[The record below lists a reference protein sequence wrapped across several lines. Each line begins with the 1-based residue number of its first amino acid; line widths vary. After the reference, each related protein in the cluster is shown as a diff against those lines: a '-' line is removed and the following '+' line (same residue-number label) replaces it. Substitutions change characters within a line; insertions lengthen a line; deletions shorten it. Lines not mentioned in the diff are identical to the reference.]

1 MDALLSVNWI
11 ALLVLMIALLSFK
24 ALNWIAYRVNWTVVI
39 LISMV
44 IGAVIGVVFASEG
57 NTYLVWLNLIGQ
69 AYVKLIKALVAPVI
83 LVSVISG
90 LISLNDKEKMKK
102 IGTKSVF
109 WLLITSVTAIVVTLV
124 VGAVTNIG
132 KGAGAVFADISSVTD
147 ATLSAYQ
154 EMETSFD
161 TILLNLVPSNIA
173 ADLAADNIVAIIIIA
188 VAVAVAYVSISSEEG
203 EDKVLVIKKLIEAVK
218 KVIFNILAYVI
229 DLTPHAVLCLT
240 ACSASQLLSDKEALV
255 QLVLLVVMVFVACL
269 IQSYVV
275 NAVIL
280 KSFAKVNPLKFFKKT
295 FDAQATAFT
304 TTSSVG
310 TMPITIDRL
319 IRKVGVDEEVAKH
332 LNSMSVEVVVAPDF
346 DEKAIEL
353 FKDNSEIKLVKL
365 NTLLKDY
372 RKMTCEEVI
381 MSPFGALV
389 QDSNNSELDKDM
401 FKVVTREKPTAEQIE
416 DAIFAWKVV
425 KHAKTNAAV
434 IARDFKTSA
443 IAQGQTNALAAVEWA
458 LNYACDNSKEAV
470 LASDAPIFAE
480 DCIYSAIQGRIGLI
494 IQPGGAIKDQK
505 IIETCDKYGIA
516 MITTGVRNYR
526 Q

>member
-161 TILLNLVPSNIA
+161 TILLN
-173 ADLAADNIVAIIIIA
+173 
-188 VAVAVAYVSISSEEG
+188 
-203 EDKVLVIKKLIEAVK
+203 
-218 KVIFNILAYVI
+218 
-229 DLTPHAVLCLT
+229 
-240 ACSASQLLSDKEALV
+240 
-255 QLVLLVVMVFVACL
+255 
-269 IQSYVV
+269 
-275 NAVIL
+275 
-280 KSFAKVNPLKFFKKT
+280 
-295 FDAQATAFT
+295 
-304 TTSSVG
+304 
-310 TMPITIDRL
+310 
-319 IRKVGVDEEVAKH
+319 
-332 LNSMSVEVVVAPDF
+332 
-346 DEKAIEL
+346 
-353 FKDNSEIKLVKL
+353 
-365 NTLLKDY
+365 
-372 RKMTCEEVI
+372 
-381 MSPFGALV
+381 
-389 QDSNNSELDKDM
+389 
-401 FKVVTREKPTAEQIE
+401 
-416 DAIFAWKVV
+416 
-425 KHAKTNAAV
+425 
-434 IARDFKTSA
+434 
-443 IAQGQTNALAAVEWA
+443 
-458 LNYACDNSKEAV
+458 
-470 LASDAPIFAE
+470 
-480 DCIYSAIQGRIGLI
+480 
-494 IQPGGAIKDQK
+494 
-505 IIETCDKYGIA
+505 
-516 MITTGVRNYR
+516 
-526 Q
+526 

>member
-90 LISLNDKEKMKK
+90 LISMKK

-109 WLLITSVTAIVVTLV
+109 WLLVTSVTAIVVTLV

-132 KGAGAVFADISSVTD
+132 KGADAVFADISSVTD

-218 KVIFNILAYVI
+218 KVIFNILEYVI
-229 DLTPHAVLCLT
+229 DLTPYAVLCLT

-319 IRKVGVDEEVAKH
+319 IRKVGVDEEVANFTAPLGTTIGMAGCTCVWPILLAMFY
-332 LNSMSVEVVVAPDF
+332 LNATGQSWGVSQYLVMCFMCLVLSLGSAGMPGVGVITAVSLFSAVNLPIAAVVLLIPINNITDMVRTLTNVTDASVCAAVVARQNGLLNDEVF
-346 DEKAIEL
+346 AKEDEKL
-353 FKDNSEIKLVKL
+353 
-365 NTLLKDY
+365 
-372 RKMTCEEVI
+372 
-381 MSPFGALV
+381 
-389 QDSNNSELDKDM
+389 
-401 FKVVTREKPTAEQIE
+401 EK
-416 DAIFAWKVV
+416 
-425 KHAKTNAAV
+425 
-434 IARDFKTSA
+434 
-443 IAQGQTNALAAVEWA
+443 G
-458 LNYACDNSKEAV
+458 EA
-470 LASDAPIFAE
+470 
-480 DCIYSAIQGRIGLI
+480 
-494 IQPGGAIKDQK
+494 
-505 IIETCDKYGIA
+505 
-516 MITTGVRNYR
+516 
-526 Q
+526 

>member
-203 EDKVLVIKKLIEAVK
+203 EDKVLVIKR
-218 KVIFNILAYVI
+218 
-229 DLTPHAVLCLT
+229 
-240 ACSASQLLSDKEALV
+240 QLKR
-255 QLVLLVVMVFVACL
+255 
-269 IQSYVV
+269 
-275 NAVIL
+275 
-280 KSFAKVNPLKFFKKT
+280 SFST
-295 FDAQATAFT
+295 FLH
-304 TTSSVG
+304 
-310 TMPITIDRL
+310 M
-319 IRKVGVDEEVAKH
+319 
-332 LNSMSVEVVVAPDF
+332 
-346 DEKAIEL
+346 
-353 FKDNSEIKLVKL
+353 
-365 NTLLKDY
+365 
-372 RKMTCEEVI
+372 
-381 MSPFGALV
+381 
-389 QDSNNSELDKDM
+389 
-401 FKVVTREKPTAEQIE
+401 
-416 DAIFAWKVV
+416 
-425 KHAKTNAAV
+425 
-434 IARDFKTSA
+434 
-443 IAQGQTNALAAVEWA
+443 
-458 LNYACDNSKEAV
+458 
-470 LASDAPIFAE
+470 
-480 DCIYSAIQGRIGLI
+480 
-494 IQPGGAIKDQK
+494 
-505 IIETCDKYGIA
+505 
-516 MITTGVRNYR
+516 
-526 Q
+526 

>member
-154 EMETSFD
+154 EMETSF
-161 TILLNLVPSNIA
+161 A

-229 DLTPHAVLCLT
+229 DLTPYAVLCLT

-255 QLVLLVVMVFVACL
+255 QLVLLVVMVFAACL

-319 IRKVGVDEEVAKH
+319 IRKVGVDEEVANFTAPLGTTIGMAGCTCVWPILLAMFY
-332 LNSMSVEVVVAPDF
+332 LNATGQSWGVSQYLVMCFMCLVLSLGSAGMPGVGVITAVSLFSAVNLPIAAVVLLIPINNITDMVRTLTNVTDASVCAAVVARQNGLLNDEVF
-346 DEKAIEL
+346 AKEDEKL
-353 FKDNSEIKLVKL
+353 
-365 NTLLKDY
+365 
-372 RKMTCEEVI
+372 
-381 MSPFGALV
+381 
-389 QDSNNSELDKDM
+389 
-401 FKVVTREKPTAEQIE
+401 EK
-416 DAIFAWKVV
+416 
-425 KHAKTNAAV
+425 
-434 IARDFKTSA
+434 
-443 IAQGQTNALAAVEWA
+443 G
-458 LNYACDNSKEAV
+458 EA
-470 LASDAPIFAE
+470 
-480 DCIYSAIQGRIGLI
+480 
-494 IQPGGAIKDQK
+494 
-505 IIETCDKYGIA
+505 
-516 MITTGVRNYR
+516 
-526 Q
+526 

>member
-161 TILLNLVPSNIA
+161 TILLN
-173 ADLAADNIVAIIIIA
+173 IVAIIIIA

-229 DLTPHAVLCLT
+229 DLTPYAVLCLT

-319 IRKVGVDEEVAKH
+319 IRKVGVDEEVANFTAPLGTTIGMAGCTCVWPILLAMFY
-332 LNSMSVEVVVAPDF
+332 LNATGQSWGVSQYLVMCFMCLVLSLGSAGMPGVGVITAVSLFSAVNLPIAAVVLLIPINNITDMVRTLTNVTDASVCAAVVARQNGLLNDEVF
-346 DEKAIEL
+346 AKEDEKL
-353 FKDNSEIKLVKL
+353 
-365 NTLLKDY
+365 
-372 RKMTCEEVI
+372 
-381 MSPFGALV
+381 
-389 QDSNNSELDKDM
+389 
-401 FKVVTREKPTAEQIE
+401 EK
-416 DAIFAWKVV
+416 
-425 KHAKTNAAV
+425 
-434 IARDFKTSA
+434 
-443 IAQGQTNALAAVEWA
+443 G
-458 LNYACDNSKEAV
+458 EA
-470 LASDAPIFAE
+470 
-480 DCIYSAIQGRIGLI
+480 
-494 IQPGGAIKDQK
+494 
-505 IIETCDKYGIA
+505 
-516 MITTGVRNYR
+516 
-526 Q
+526 